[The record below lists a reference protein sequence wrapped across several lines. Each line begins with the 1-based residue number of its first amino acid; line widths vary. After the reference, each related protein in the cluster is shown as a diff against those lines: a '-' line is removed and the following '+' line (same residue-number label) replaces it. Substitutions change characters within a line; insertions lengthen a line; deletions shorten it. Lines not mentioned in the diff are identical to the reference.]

1 MLPTKY
7 NALDVAGEIITTAT
21 RIKAPVSNLKLQK
34 ILYYVQA
41 KHLVE
46 TGDTLFTDDILAW
59 RFGPV
64 VYAAFREYR
73 GYVTGDVLVPS
84 FPEYLKSVDSKVSG
98 QYITPIVEKY
108 KDISAW
114 DLAMQT
120 HEETPWIDAYKE
132 NDAKHSV
139 IPVESIKEYFSD
151 HREKIS

>member
-7 NALDVAGEIITTAT
+7 NALDVAGEIITTAA
-21 RIKAPVSNLKLQK
+21 KMGAPVSNLKLQK

-46 TGDTLFTDDILAW
+46 TGETLFTDEILAW

-73 GYVTGDVLVPS
+73 GYVTGDILVPS
-84 FPEYLKSVDSKVSG
+84 FPEYLKPVDPKVSKE
-98 QYITPIVEKY
+98 YITPILEKY
-108 KDISAW
+108 KNISAW

-120 HEETPWIDAYKE
+120 HEETPWIEAYVEEDAR
-132 NDAKHSV
+132 NS
-139 IPVESIKEYFSD
+139 IISSESIKEYFSK
-151 HREKIS
+151 HRERI